1 LKKRYKTHKY
11 DTIEYEYIRGILAP
25 IIKEYEDKRTAD
37 ADWIAMYKQAKQL
50 EYKHNPELD
59 INSDDAYFYIDVVL
73 KVLLSIKHE
82 SHLFDPQ
89 IRSSE
94 WDFIV
99 KFWVFVTEKL
109 FRYCGLGLK

>member
-1 LKKRYKTHKY
+1 MKKRYKY

-25 IIKEYEDKRTAD
+25 IIKEYGDKRTAD
-37 ADWIAMYKQAKQL
+37 AMYKQAKQL

-59 INSDDAYFYIDVVL
+59 INSDDAFFYIDVVL
-73 KVLLSIKHE
+73 KVLLLIKHE

-99 KFWVFVTEKL
+99 KFWVLVAEKL